1 MSQLQNIDL
10 ALTDWTPEKAYT
22 LTLSRFTRL
31 ISAICD
37 FLEDKYY
44 KQAITLPKL
53 TPVWERTI
61 NLHHHLVFTERL
73 VAVDAL
79 KQLGISAHTDTLDQI
94 ITKIHS
100 AQNEISRT
108 PYPVDKILSAPT
120 YLWFWN
126 STERQFWSDLINLVI
141 HATNARV
148 MADQL
153 LPDLMELVNTY

>member
-1 MSQLQNIDL
+1 MSKLQHINL
-10 ALTDWTPEKAYT
+10 ATGDWSPQKANT
-22 LTLSRFTRL
+22 LTLSKFTKL

-44 KQAITLPKL
+44 KQAIPLPRL

-61 NLHHHLVFTERL
+61 NLHHHLVFTEGL
-73 VAVDAL
+73 VDAPAL
-79 KQLGISAHTDTLDQI
+79 QQLGISAHTDTLDQI
-94 ITKIHS
+94 ITKIHE
-100 AQNEISRT
+100 AQNEIPRT
-108 PYPVDKILSAPT
+108 PHPVDKILAAPT
-120 YLWFWN
+120 YWWFWN

-153 LPDLMELVNTY
+153 LPDLIELVNTY

>member
-1 MSQLQNIDL
+1 MSQIHQIDL
-10 ALTDWTPEKAYT
+10 ATGDWTPQKANT
-22 LTLSRFTRL
+22 LTLARFTRL
-31 ISAICD
+31 IAAICD

-44 KQAITLPKL
+44 KQVIPLPRL

-61 NLHHHLVFTERL
+61 NLHHHLVYTEGL
-73 VAVDAL
+73 VESAAL
-79 KQLGISAHTDTLDQI
+79 QQLGISAHSDTLDHI
-94 ITKIHS
+94 ITKIHT
-100 AQNEISRT
+100 AQNDIPRT
-108 PYPVDKILSAPT
+108 PQPVDKILCAPT
-120 YLWFWN
+120 YWWFWN

>member
-1 MSQLQNIDL
+1 MSEIQLFDL
-10 ALTDWTPEKAYT
+10 AAGDWTPQKANT
-22 LTLSRFTRL
+22 LTLAKFTKL

-44 KQAITLPKL
+44 KQAIPIPRL

-61 NLHHHLVFTERL
+61 NLHNHLIGTEGL
-73 VAVDAL
+73 VSAPAL
-79 KQLGISAHTDTLDQI
+79 QQLGISAHSDTLDQI
-94 ITKIHS
+94 ITKIHTT
-100 AQNEISRT
+100 QNEIPRT
-108 PYPVDKILSAPT
+108 PHPIDKVLQAPT
-120 YLWFWN
+120 YWWFWN

-153 LPDLMELVNTY
+153 LPDLMELINTY